1 MKSSIE
7 LKELRSD
14 IISQLEVIKEVAT
27 AEERDLTQEENTEM
41 DELLKEVDSYDV
53 KIKRSEKAEKALRKA
68 ATVAGV
74 KVEPK
79 EYKD

>member
-14 IISQLEVIKEVAT
+14 FISKLEVIKEVAT

-41 DELLKEVDSYDV
+41 DSLLKKIDDIDV
-53 KIKRSEKAEKALRKA
+53 KIERAEKSEKALRTA

-74 KVEPK
+74 KV
-79 EYKD
+79 